1 LYTFFISP
9 IRAACSPYLITLIWS
24 TWWSLQV
31 MKLLIMQS
39 SPASR
44 HFLPL
49 RSKYS
54 PWHSV
59 LKHPQ
64 SCSSISVRDQVSYPH
79 KITGKITVLYILIF
93 MSL

>member
-1 LYTFFISP
+1 
-9 IRAACSPYLITLIWS
+9 
-24 TWWSLQV
+24 

-54 PWHSV
+54 PQHPF
-59 LKHPQ
+59 LTHPQ
-64 SCSSISVRDQVSYPH
+64 SMFIPSFERQIFTLIKKTLTSERSEKEKDFELNDNKQFPNSTSS
-79 KITGKITVLYILIF
+79 
-93 MSL
+93 

>member
-1 LYTFFISP
+1 
-9 IRAACSPYLITLIWS
+9 
-24 TWWSLQV
+24 

-54 PWHSV
+54 PQHPV
-59 LKHPQ
+59 LKQPQ
-64 SCSSISVRDQVSYPH
+64 LCSSFSVIDQVQHEYKKQVNTVLSISV
-79 KITGKITVLYILIF
+79 
-93 MSL
+93 